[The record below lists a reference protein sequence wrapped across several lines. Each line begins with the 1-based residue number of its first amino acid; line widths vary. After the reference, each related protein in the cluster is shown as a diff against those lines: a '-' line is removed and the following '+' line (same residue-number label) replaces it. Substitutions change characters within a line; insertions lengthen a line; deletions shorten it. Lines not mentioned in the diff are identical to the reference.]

1 MSKLEGPSSMSRK
14 TKDKDAAPGAEGEE
28 GEEEY
33 SVEKVL
39 DRRIRNGRVEYLLKW
54 KGYSNE
60 DNTWEPE
67 ENLDC
72 PDLISEYEENRKKKE
87 AAKKDERKRKPGTPV
102 DDKKPAASKKKH
114 VEEDNKP
121 RGFDRGLEPEKIIG
135 ATDSSGELMF
145 LMKWKGTDEADLV
158 PARQANG
165 RCPQIVIQFYEERL
179 TWHTSSHD
187 EDEATTGKD
196 STE

>member
-1 MSKLEGPSSMSRK
+1 MK
-14 TKDKDAAPGAEGEE
+14 TKEPSPGPELPV
-28 GEEEY
+28 EEEEF

-39 DRRIRNGRVEYLLKW
+39 DRRIRNGRVEFLLKW
-54 KGYSNE
+54 KGYSDE

-72 PDLISEYEENRKKKE
+72 PDLIQQFEEARKKRE
-87 AAKKDERKRKPGTPV
+87 AAKKEGDTKKRKATSSTSSNEKVPEKSSPL
-102 DDKKPAASKKKH
+102 KKRINI
-114 VEEDNKP
+114 EEDNKP
-121 RGFDRGLEPEKIIG
+121 RGFERGLEPEKIIG

-158 PARQANG
+158 PARQANV
-165 RCPQIVIQFYEERL
+165 RCSQIVIQFYEERL

-187 EDEATTGKD
+187 EDENVKD
-196 STE
+196 VPY

>member
-1 MSKLEGPSSMSRK
+1 MSKGGEAQTGRK
-14 TKDKDAAPGAEGEE
+14 TKDKDAADAGDGE
-28 GEEEY
+28 EEEY

-54 KGYSNE
+54 KGYSDE

-72 PDLISEYEENRKKKE
+72 PDLISEFEENRKKKE
-87 AAKKDERKRKPGTPV
+87 ASKKEEKKRKSTTAPAEE
-102 DDKKPAASKKKH
+102 KKTTKKKH

-158 PARQANG
+158 PARQANT

-187 EDEATTGKD
+187 EDESGGKEATD
-196 STE
+196 